1 MFRILKKILNILLTL
16 FGVVTIIFFLF
27 NILPGDP
34 AQMMLGQNENSEQLE
49 LIKKKY
55 GFDKPVFNQYLYY
68 LNDLSIIS
76 IHSKDPENISFL
88 LENKYNS
95 FNLFS
100 TKNYNVEIKTP
111 YLRESCQKNGLTV
124 TEIIKN
130 TLPNTIVLAV
140 SSISIAIF
148 LGLFLGI
155 VSALYKNTWIDV
167 SIQFFS
173 TLGMSVPSFF
183 SAIIFAWLFGY
194 VLNEYTGLNM
204 TGSLF
209 ELDDYGEQMTLRLQN
224 LILPSLVLGIRPVA
238 VISQMMRN
246 SLLKVLKKKYITT
259 AYAKGLSKIKVIQN
273 HALKNSL
280 NPVITALSGWFASML
295 AGSVFVEYIF
305 GWNGLGK
312 EIVDALNKLDVPVL
326 IGSVLTI
333 SVIFIMINIFV
344 DIIYKWLDPRIKI
357 INKMRKKIVAGNWKM
372 NNDLDQTID
381 LIKKLKSGIFKTEV
395 DVMIAPSFPFL
406 KVAFDLTENTNI
418 EVISQNVNENNSG
431 AFTGEVSVKMLKSIG
446 LSTTLIGHSERRAL
460 YYENDDLLLKK
471 INFALENEMNV
482 IFCFGEELSDRKS
495 GKYFEVIKNQLDN
508 TIIKLKS
515 NQLKNIVLAYEP
527 VWAIGTG
534 ETATADQAQEM
545 HSYVRS
551 YISDRFN
558 LEVAQNISILYGGSV
573 KPNNALEIFSKAD
586 VDGGLI
592 GGAALNSSDF
602 LKIIEANT

>member
-1 MFRILKKILNILLTL
+1 MFRILKKTLNILLTL

-111 YLRESCQKNGLTV
+111 YLRESYQKNGLTV

-209 ELDDYGEQMTLRLQN
+209 ELDDYGEQMTLKLQN

-326 IGSVLTI
+326 IGAVLTI

-357 INKMRKKIVAGNWKM
+357 IN
-372 NNDLDQTID
+372 
-381 LIKKLKSGIFKTEV
+381 
-395 DVMIAPSFPFL
+395 
-406 KVAFDLTENTNI
+406 
-418 EVISQNVNENNSG
+418 
-431 AFTGEVSVKMLKSIG
+431 
-446 LSTTLIGHSERRAL
+446 
-460 YYENDDLLLKK
+460 
-471 INFALENEMNV
+471 
-482 IFCFGEELSDRKS
+482 
-495 GKYFEVIKNQLDN
+495 
-508 TIIKLKS
+508 
-515 NQLKNIVLAYEP
+515 
-527 VWAIGTG
+527 
-534 ETATADQAQEM
+534 
-545 HSYVRS
+545 
-551 YISDRFN
+551 
-558 LEVAQNISILYGGSV
+558 
-573 KPNNALEIFSKAD
+573 
-586 VDGGLI
+586 
-592 GGAALNSSDF
+592 
-602 LKIIEANT
+602 